1 MYKTVYRMDLPD
13 QITKEIKDDFKKTLK
28 KRKKKKKKKKKK
40 GKGKKKK
47 KK

>member
-1 MYKTVYRMDLPD
+1 MEIPD
-13 QITKEIKDDFKKTLK
+13 VMAKEIKDEFKKTLK
-28 KRKKKKKKKKKK
+28 KRKKPKKKKKK